1 MNKGNPQLGLAL
13 MLAALAAIGPFTI
26 DAYLPAFPEMG
37 AELAAGKGAMQ
48 ETLSFYML
56 TFALMTLWHG
66 AFSDSFGRKR
76 VILVGLGVYALA
88 SVGCALATSIE
99 MLWAMRAVQGLS
111 AGAGMVV
118 SRAIVRDLY
127 EGPGA
132 QRLMA
137 KIAIMFAVAPAVAPI
152 IGGWILRLAG
162 WRAIFVFLALASAV
176 LCLICWRKLPES
188 LPPEKRQPFAVKVL
202 FQGYKSIFSNTRFLL
217 LSIGI
222 GAFFGGFF
230 VYVLSSPVFIR
241 EHLGLNETQFHW
253 LFVPCMIGM
262 MIGSWI
268 SGRIAGSWDDR
279 RTLRLAFVLMGIGA
293 LVNLAV
299 SGFWPSS
306 LPLAVLPFVFY
317 NLGVA
322 IAIPNV
328 TLMVLDMF
336 PQIRGMAAS
345 CQSCVQTIFNAFLAS
360 LIVPLL
366 WHSRISLA
374 CGMAGL
380 AILGAVVVFSCLNRS
395 TTRES
400 YPDRP
405 QE

>member
-26 DAYLPAFPEMG
+26 DTYLPAFPEMG
-37 AELAAGKGAMQ
+37 ADLAADKEAMQ

-56 TFALMTLWHG
+56 TFGLMTLWHG

-76 VILVGLGVYALA
+76 VILAGLSVYALA
-88 SVGCALATSIE
+88 SLGCALATSIE
-99 MLWAMRAVQGLS
+99 MLWVMRAVQGLS

-137 KIAIMFAVAPAVAPI
+137 KIALMFAIAPAVAPI

-162 WRAIFVFLALASAV
+162 WRAIFVFLALAAAG
-176 LCLICWRKLPES
+176 LCLVCAKKLPES
-188 LPPEKRQPFAVKVL
+188 LPPEKRQPFAVKSL
-202 FQGYKSIFSNTRFLL
+202 FRGYQSIFSNVRFLL
-217 LSIGI
+217 LSAGI

-230 VYVLSSPVFIR
+230 LYVLSAPTFIR
-241 EHLGLNETQFHW
+241 EHLGLNETEFHW

-262 MIGSWI
+262 MTGSWV
-268 SGRIAGSWDDR
+268 SGRIAGRWDDR
-279 RTLRLAFVLMGIGA
+279 RTLRVAFAMMGVGVLI
-293 LVNLAV
+293 NLTV
-299 SGFWPSS
+299 SGFWPSF
-306 LPLAVLPFVFY
+306 LPLAVLPFIFY

-322 IAIPNV
+322 MAMPNV

-336 PQIRGMAAS
+336 PEIRGMAAS
-345 CQSCVQTIFNAFLAS
+345 CQSCVQTVFNAFLAS
-360 LIVPLL
+360 LLVPWL
-366 WHSRISLA
+366 WHSQIGLA

-380 AILGAVVVFSCLNRS
+380 ALLGAVVVFGCLNIR
-395 TTRES
+395 R
-400 YPDRP
+400 
-405 QE
+405 